1 MGHKLFLAAREG
13 LYGRMG
19 AIMERWGQG
28 AIWEEYIGV
37 EVMEGG
43 MSKLKV
49 RWDGGCRGVEGKGGV
64 DGWVGGVMGLEGG
77 VGGSR
82 IRGIGMCT
90 CVGGLG
96 NGFGG
101 VHGGWAGVRV
111 GGGEEGWK
119 VLLGRNIK
127 WGGIFYLVVREG
139 RGDYTIRGGVRGL
152 VIRAEAASV
161 LSISGGGGVYIEA
174 RGAREAS

>member
-1 MGHKLFLAAREG
+1 MRDELLLAAREG
-13 LYGRMG
+13 FYSRMG
-19 AIMERWGQG
+19 AKMQ
-28 AIWEEYIGV
+28 ALWESPIREQNISVKVKPRVVG
-37 EVMEGG
+37 
-43 MSKLKV
+43 KHKV
-49 RWDGGCRGVEGKGGV
+49 RWNGNYGGV
-64 DGWVGGVMGLEGG
+64 KGRGGVNGWVGGVRGLKGG

-82 IRGIGMCT
+82 IRIIGICT
-90 CVGGLG
+90 CVRGLG

-119 VLLGRNIK
+119 VFLGRNIK
-127 WGGIFYLVVREG
+127 WGGIIYLVAREG
-139 RGDYTIRGGVRGL
+139 RGVYTIRGGVRGL

-161 LSISGGGGVYIEA
+161 LGLRVGGEYIKA